1 MILRVLSGLFAALF
15 LAALCGCSSLG
26 GGAPAGQA
34 QVIVTDVLEP
44 EIEAKAEE
52 VFFRHGFQFR
62 GSGAEHMEFE
72 RKGGFTDNMLYG
84 NWEGQ
89 DTTTRVTLFII
100 PKGPTT
106 YALRTRSIVE
116 RNTFGGDED
125 TKLFDIQGSRYK
137 AILNKIAKEL
147 QEEKGAPRG

>member
-1 MILRVLSGLFAALF
+1 MIVRLFSGALAMVC
-15 LAALCGCSSLG
+15 LGVLCGCSSFG
-26 GGAPAGQA
+26 GGTPAGQA
-34 QVIVTDVLEP
+34 QVIVTNVIQP

-62 GSGAEHMEFE
+62 GSGPDHMEFE
-72 RKGGFTDNMLYG
+72 RKGGFTDNLLYG

-100 PKGPTT
+100 PKGATT

-125 TKLFDIQGSRYK
+125 TKLFDIQGGRYK

-147 QEEKGAPRG
+147 REERATSQG